1 MHHILDAAVF
11 AFVLLLGMLLFLE
24 VGRRLGVRKLREDP
38 EGARSGT
45 GAIEGAVF
53 ALLGLLIAFTFS
65 GAASRFD
72 QRRDLVVEEANDIGT
87 AWLRLDL
94 LPAKAQPALRDAFRQ
109 YVDARI
115 ATYRRIPD
123 VKAVQA
129 ETARAARLQ
138 QVIWAKSVAAAGTA
152 GAAPGAP
159 MLLLPALNAMI
170 DITTTRTMTTE
181 LHPPVVIFGMLF
193 VLALVSALLA
203 GYAMAGGR
211 SRHWLHAFGFAAIAA
226 LAVYVIL
233 DIEFPR
239 LGLIRVDAFD
249 HALRELRNSMR

>member
-11 AFVLLLGMLLFLE
+11 AIALLLGMLLFLE
-24 VGRRLGVRKLREDP
+24 IGRRLGVRKLRQDS

-72 QRRDLVVEEANDIGT
+72 QRRALVVEEANDIGT

-94 LPAKAQPALRDAFRQ
+94 VPAEAQPALRDTFRQ

-115 ATYRRIPD
+115 ATYRQIPD

-129 ETARAARLQ
+129 ETARATELQ
-138 QVIWAKSVAAAGTA
+138 QVLWAKSVVALRSADVT
-152 GAAPGAP
+152 PGAP
-159 MLLLPALNAMI
+159 MLLLSALNAMI
-170 DITTTRTMTTE
+170 DITATRTMTTE
-181 LHPPVVIFGMLF
+181 LHPPPVIFAMLF

-211 SRHWLHAFGFAAIAA
+211 SRNWLHAIGFAAITS

-249 HALRELRNSMR
+249 HALLELRNSMR